1 MYLRLIERD
10 CARSVLS
17 ANENDM
23 NLEVT
28 TSARRAFELLPNG
41 VV

>member
-1 MYLRLIERD
+1 
-10 CARSVLS
+10 VLS

-28 TSARRAFELLPNG
+28 TSARRVFELPPNG